1 MSRAARA
8 VLAVG
13 AALVALAAC
22 SSPEQTAPDPSGV
35 RGSITVFAA
44 ASLTGVF
51 GAIADEFTAAH
62 PGTTVTFN
70 FAGSSTLAA
79 QLDQGAPAD
88 VFAAASPATMATVT
102 QAGHA
107 AGEPVVFARNQLVI
121 AVAKGNP
128 LGIAGLT
135 DLTRPGVAVALC
147 APQVPCGAA
156 ATTAIDTAGIAITP
170 VSFEENVR
178 AALSKVALGEV
189 DAALV
194 YRTDTAGT
202 DEVDAVEF
210 PESAAAV
217 NDYLIAVLREAPNPA
232 GGQAFVAFVQS
243 PAAAALLRQ
252 HGFQQP

>member
-1 MSRAARA
+1 VIAIPA
-8 VLAVG
+8 VSIAV
-13 AALVALAAC
+13 V
-22 SSPEQTAPDPSGV
+22 
-35 RGSITVFAA
+35 AA
-44 ASLTGVF
+44 AP
-51 GAIADEFTAAH
+51 H
-62 PGTTVTFN
+62 GT
-70 FAGSSTLAA
+70 
-79 QLDQGAPAD
+79 
-88 VFAAASPATMATVT
+88 
-102 QAGHA
+102 
-107 AGEPVVFARNQLVI
+107 
-121 AVAKGNP
+121 
-128 LGIAGLT
+128 
-135 DLTRPGVAVALC
+135 
-147 APQVPCGAA
+147 CGAHR
-156 ATTAIDTAGIAITP
+156 ATATP